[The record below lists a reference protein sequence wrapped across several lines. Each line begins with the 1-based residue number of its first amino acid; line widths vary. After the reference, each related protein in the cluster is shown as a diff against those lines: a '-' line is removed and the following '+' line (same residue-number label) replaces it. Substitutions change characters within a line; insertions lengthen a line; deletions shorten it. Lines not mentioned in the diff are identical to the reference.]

1 MPVDHAGEQPRPTP
15 PSPEEQAPQP
25 TRRKPPPVSKTPPS
39 RRLQPGDLICGACGE
54 GNPPM
59 RKFCRRCGQSL
70 VEAEVFARPWWKKLL
85 PTRGPKAVAIDAKKQ
100 YGSSKRPDVKHAM
113 RKSYRIGRLVV
124 VSATLV
130 AALAYAVFPPLRT
143 ALNGRVSAEKNRV
156 ETFAH
161 PTYVLVHPVSVVAN
175 IQVAGYPG
183 PLAVDGYTNTY
194 WLAPWNPAREPTLTL
209 TFGRKV
215 SLKKMIFHSGA
226 DPNFAAYDRPA
237 VMRLVF
243 SNGEAGSYM
252 PQDTIKPQTLT
263 LTHVDG
269 VTSVE
274 LQIAG
279 VYPGKSGSSVA
290 ISEIEFFV
298 LQL

>member
-1 MPVDHAGEQPRPTP
+1 
-15 PSPEEQAPQP
+15 
-25 TRRKPPPVSKTPPS
+25 
-39 RRLQPGDLICGACGE
+39 
-54 GNPPM
+54 M

-85 PTRGPKAVAIDAKKQ
+85 STRGPKAVPIDAKGQ
-100 YGSSKRPDVKHAM
+100 YGSSKRFDVKHAL
-113 RKSYRIGRLVV
+113 RKSYRVGRLV
-124 VSATLV
+124 LV
-130 AALAYAVFPPLRT
+130 AAFICTVIAYAVFPQLRT
-143 ALNGRVSAEKNRV
+143 ALNGRVNAGKSRV
-156 ETFAH
+156 EALAH
-161 PTYVLVHPVSVVAN
+161 PTYVLLHPVSVVAN
-175 IQVAGYPG
+175 IQVAGYSG

-194 WLAPWNPAREPTLTL
+194 WLAPWNPAQEPTLTL
-209 TFGRKV
+209 TFSRKV
-215 SLKKMIFHSGA
+215 SLKKMILHSGA
-226 DPNFAAYDRPA
+226 DPNFAAYDRPS
-237 VMRLVF
+237 VMRLSF

-274 LQIAG
+274 FQVMG
-279 VYPGKSGSSVA
+279 VYPGKSRSYVA